1 MISAIILSNHGK
13 DTLYLHTRDI
23 TQEEQEHSKSSKVTK
38 SY

>member
-23 TQEEQEHSKSSKVTK
+23 TQEEQEQSKSSKVTK